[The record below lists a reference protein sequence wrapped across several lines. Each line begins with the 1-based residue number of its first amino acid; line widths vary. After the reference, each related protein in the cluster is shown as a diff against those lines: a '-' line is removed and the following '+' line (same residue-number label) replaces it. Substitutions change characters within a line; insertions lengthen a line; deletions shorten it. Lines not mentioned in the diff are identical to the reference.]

1 QGKDIASTKSE
12 ALLKVKS
19 NYKLDVIL
27 SERDRID
34 NELKNKGYYYFSP
47 DHLLVEVDSTGGD
60 HEVDMY
66 VTVKPETPGKA
77 KEPQKI
83 GNIFIYPNYRQTSE
97 GFRTTR
103 PRANQLFDD
112 QYYII
117 DPQNTYRKRV
127 LANHVFFNKG
137 DTYTRWEHN
146 RTISHL
152 VNLNAFKFVKNTF
165 VDNPDSANTMD
176 VYY

>member
-1 QGKDIASTKSE
+1 
-12 ALLKVKS
+12 
-19 NYKLDVIL
+19 
-27 SERDRID
+27 
-34 NELKNKGYYYFSP
+34 
-47 DHLLVEVDSTGGD
+47 
-60 HEVDMY
+60 
-66 VTVKPETPGKA
+66 

-176 VYY
+176 VYYHLTPMQRKSIRFEVIGKKIGRAHV